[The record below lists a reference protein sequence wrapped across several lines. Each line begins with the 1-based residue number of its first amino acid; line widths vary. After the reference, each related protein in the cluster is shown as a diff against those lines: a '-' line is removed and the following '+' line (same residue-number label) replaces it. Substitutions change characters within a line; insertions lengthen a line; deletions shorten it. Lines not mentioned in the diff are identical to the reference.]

1 MRQLYLDLLPHPL
14 CVHGVAQV
22 RFRCRREVLRLMS
35 KAGVIG
41 GIFGIIMVGAVLY
54 LSMGLSQQTCE
65 VCVEFNG
72 RTQCRTASGTDEKTA
87 IITARDNAC
96 AFLVMSK
103 TDAFLCGQT
112 QPTKVTCK

>member
-1 MRQLYLDLLPHPL
+1 
-14 CVHGVAQV
+14 
-22 RFRCRREVLRLMS
+22 MS

-41 GIFGIIMVGAVLY
+41 GIFGIIIVGAILF

-72 RTQCRTASGTDEKTA
+72 RTQCRTASGADEKTA

-103 TDAFLCGQT
+103 TDGFLCGQT
-112 QPTKVTCK
+112 QPKKVTCQ